1 MSREIGKFPRRD
13 LTRYTPPTEI
23 RYLHCWPLYTHAD
36 FGLVFYYLVILYSE
50 FTNLQVK
57 TLIVDLMLKSPGPV
71 QKQLSQAIAIIGQQD
86 FPMNWQNL
94 VTDLVAKF
102 ATGDF
107 HVINGVLQ
115 TAHSIFEKYAIEFKS
130 QKLWEEI
137 KFVLDRW
144 IQLLNI
150 FPLQIRLYRFAAPLT
165 ELFVQ
170 TISLAQQHAGNKD
183 ALKVI
188 PTCSPR

>member
-1 MSREIGKFPRRD
+1 
-13 LTRYTPPTEI
+13 
-23 RYLHCWPLYTHAD
+23 
-36 FGLVFYYLVILYSE
+36 
-50 FTNLQVK
+50 
-57 TLIVDLMLKSPGPV
+57 MLKSPGPV

-144 IQLLNI
+144 IQLLSPNNCSI
-150 FPLQIRLYRFAAPLT
+150 EIWPYRFAAPLT

-188 PTCSPR
+188 LI

>member
-1 MSREIGKFPRRD
+1 MQSHSRIISREIGKFPRRD
-13 LTRYTPPTEI
+13 LTRYMPRIEI
-23 RYLHCWPLYTHAD
+23 RYLALPIHTEHLHLWLEDACTWSVYIHIQPTC
-36 FGLVFYYLVILYSE
+36 
-50 FTNLQVK
+50 LQVK

-144 IQLLNI
+144 MDTD
-150 FPLQIRLYRFAAPLT
+150 F
-165 ELFVQ
+165 E
-170 TISLAQQHAGNKD
+170 SK
-183 ALKVI
+183 
-188 PTCSPR
+188 

>member
-1 MSREIGKFPRRD
+1 M
-13 LTRYTPPTEI
+13 
-23 RYLHCWPLYTHAD
+23 
-36 FGLVFYYLVILYSE
+36 
-50 FTNLQVK
+50 K

-137 KFVLDRW
+137 KFVLDRYKRTFLE
-144 IQLLNI
+144 IGI
-150 FPLQIRLYRFAAPLT
+150 FFDSRFASPLT

-170 TISLAQQHAGNKD
+170 TISLAQQHAANKD
-183 ALKVI
+183 ALKVLLLKNPI
-188 PTCSPR
+188 SSL

>member
-1 MSREIGKFPRRD
+1 
-13 LTRYTPPTEI
+13 
-23 RYLHCWPLYTHAD
+23 
-36 FGLVFYYLVILYSE
+36 
-50 FTNLQVK
+50 
-57 TLIVDLMLKSPGPV
+57 MLKSPGPV

-137 KFVLDRW
+137 KFVLDRYKRTFFGNR
-144 IQLLNI
+144 NI
-150 FPLQIRLYRFAAPLT
+150 FLFQICGATDRVVRSNDQSCPAACG
-165 ELFVQ
+165 
-170 TISLAQQHAGNKD
+170 QQGRSEGVA
-183 ALKVI
+183 
-188 PTCSPR
+188 T

>member
-1 MSREIGKFPRRD
+1 M
-13 LTRYTPPTEI
+13 
-23 RYLHCWPLYTHAD
+23 
-36 FGLVFYYLVILYSE
+36 
-50 FTNLQVK
+50 K

-137 KFVLDRW
+137 KFVLDRYKRTFVE
-144 IQLLNI
+144 IGI
-150 FPLQIRLYRFAAPLT
+150 FFYSRFAAPLT

-170 TISLAQQHAGNKD
+170 TISLAQQHAANKD
-183 ALKVI
+183 ALKVLLLKGPI
-188 PTCSPR
+188 SSF

>member
-1 MSREIGKFPRRD
+1 MRSHSRTISREIGKYLRRD
-13 LTRYTPPTEI
+13 LTRYMPLTET
-23 RYLHCWPLYTHAD
+23 RYLHLLIPST
-36 FGLVFYYLVILYSE
+36 VNPV
-50 FTNLQVK
+50 NLQVK

-137 KFVLDRW
+137 KFVLDR
-144 IQLLNI
+144 
-150 FPLQIRLYRFAAPLT
+150 
-165 ELFVQ
+165 
-170 TISLAQQHAGNKD
+170 
-183 ALKVI
+183 
-188 PTCSPR
+188 